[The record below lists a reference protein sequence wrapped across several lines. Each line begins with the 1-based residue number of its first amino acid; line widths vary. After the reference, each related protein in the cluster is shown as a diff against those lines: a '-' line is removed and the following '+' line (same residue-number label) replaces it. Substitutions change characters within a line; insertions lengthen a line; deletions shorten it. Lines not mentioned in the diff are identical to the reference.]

1 MIRLLEQRDGAAR
14 MVLPAGQDP
23 AGWHQVL
30 TAEIAAHLT
39 PAHAALLATPERGE
53 TSTTWHAPGSAMRR
67 FGDLDAA
74 DRDRLTHAIAV
85 ILSDIRRLAESG
97 AAPAVAAA
105 WPALRTV
112 PDMAHVFAVDGGPVL
127 AGWGFAAPA
136 GGLGPLAALDDGVPW
151 RAAPRPAWAVY
162 AGTLAALA
170 ALAFFVGLV
179 LAPLGGWIMPS
190 PTACHAAP
198 GDLALMLEQAR
209 EAARTDALK
218 TELAQLGEARGDR
231 ALQCPIPQQMVA
243 PPPPPPPPA
252 PRGDLPRDRWDNH
265 DLGMLEGCWNNYT
278 HMTLMETLT
287 RRIKSVKSWVFC
299 FDGHGH
305 GHQTILL
312 DNGERCENDLT
323 ASFDRNN
330 ALRMLDAGTCPL
342 PSGPLV
348 KGQLTCRRESDTEA
362 ACVRRDLEGPAR
374 GVDQPGRFRRAT
386 RTGPGSGDS
395 GAEAK

>member
-74 DRDRLTHAIAV
+74 DRDRLTHAIAA

-97 AAPAVAAA
+97 AAQAVAAA

-243 PPPPPPPPA
+243 PPPPPPRA
-252 PRGDLPRDRWDNH
+252 DLPRDRWDKH
-265 DLGMLEGCWNNYT
+265 DLGMLKGCWNNYT
-278 HMTLMETLT
+278 HMTLQDERTHAVLP
-287 RRIKSVKSWVFC
+287 VKTWRFC
-299 FDGHGH
+299 FDDEHGH
-305 GHQTILL
+305 GHQTITLQ
-312 DNGERCENDLT
+312 NGDRCENDLT
-323 ASFDRNN
+323 ASFDRDNS
-330 ALRMLDAGTCPL
+330 LQMLDASKCPF
-342 PSGPLV
+342 PNRPLRR
-348 KGQLTCRRESDTEA
+348 GRLTCRWESASEA
-362 ACVRRDLEGPAR
+362 ACMRRDLEGPAA
-374 GVDQPGRFRRAT
+374 GSDQPGQFRRADAA
-386 RTGPGSGDS
+386 RPGSGDS
-395 GAEAK
+395 GADDK